1 MKLSKEL
8 VKISLKLLNDLATV
22 QMISLAINDVNEP
35 FWAILFPGIGSLINV
50 YEP

>member
-1 MKLSKEL
+1 LSKEL

-35 FWAILFPGIGSLINV
+35 F
-50 YEP
+50 